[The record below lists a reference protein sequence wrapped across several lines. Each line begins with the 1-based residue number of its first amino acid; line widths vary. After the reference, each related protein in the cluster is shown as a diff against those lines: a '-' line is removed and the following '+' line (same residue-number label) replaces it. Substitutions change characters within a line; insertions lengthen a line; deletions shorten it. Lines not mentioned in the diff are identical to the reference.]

1 MTGRAATSEQRRGPD
16 FGFVRA
22 FFARYWL
29 AIWFGIISLIRL
41 QSLVTGS
48 AGFDAQLYLKATRAW
63 LDGADPWVFIDQQR
77 FAAPP
82 PTLIPLAPIAILPE
96 QLGIAI
102 MIALAV
108 VGAIAT
114 VRLLHLPW
122 WWLLFPPFI
131 DAAWNGNPQNLLV
144 PLILVGAGPLAAFLK
159 IYAIVPIALTLRW
172 RTLLVTAV
180 LLVVTAPFLPW
191 ASYIAQFGELSAALA
206 EQSDGGLSA
215 TAIPWLIPV
224 AVVAL
229 LFVGRERA
237 AWLAVPAL
245 WPTTQ
250 WYYSTLAV
258 PAATPLAGAILA
270 VPLPGAAV
278 VATIAV
284 AIHRRN
290 TSVQKLVADWIPGRA
305 GGAGHEPEP
314 DANPPESEPD
324 PEPRLGRGEA

>member
-1 MTGRAATSEQRRGPD
+1 MSGPD
-16 FGFVRA
+16 LGFVRA
-22 FFARYWL
+22 FFLRYWL
-29 AIWFGIISLIRL
+29 AIWFAILGLMRLSSLM
-41 QSLVTGS
+41 TGH
-48 AGFDAQLYLKATRAW
+48 AGFDAELYLKATRAW
-63 LDGADPWVFIDQQR
+63 MSGTDPWVFIDQQR

-82 PTLIPLAPIAILPE
+82 PTLIPLAPIAALPE
-96 QLGIAI
+96 QLGVAI

-108 VGAIAT
+108 VGAVAT

-144 PLILVGAGPLAAFLK
+144 PLILIGAGPLAAFLK

-172 RTLLVTAV
+172 RALFVTAV
-180 LLVVTAPFLPW
+180 LLLVTAPLLPW
-191 ASYIAQFGELSAALA
+191 ASYIAQFGDLSAALNQ
-206 EQSDGGLSA
+206 QSDGGLSA
-215 TAIPWLIPV
+215 TAIPWLIPI

-229 LFVGRERA
+229 VFAGRERA

-258 PAATPLAGAILA
+258 PAATPIAAAILA
-270 VPLPGAAV
+270 IPLPGAAV

-290 TSVQKLVADWIPGRA
+290 TTIRKLVDDWLPDRDRGLGAAPGPVPTAR
-305 GGAGHEPEP
+305 PE
-314 DANPPESEPD
+314 
-324 PEPRLGRGEA
+324 RGEA

>member
-1 MTGRAATSEQRRGPD
+1 MTAPGPAARPRRGPD
-16 FGFVRA
+16 VGFVRA
-22 FFARYWL
+22 FFVRYWL
-29 AIWFGIISLIRL
+29 AIWFGIISFMRL
-41 QSLVTGS
+41 SSLVTGS

-63 LDGADPWVFIDQQR
+63 LAGADPWVFIDQQR

-96 QLGIAI
+96 QLGIWL

-144 PLILVGAGPLAAFLK
+144 PLILLGAGPLAAFLK

-172 RTLLVTAV
+172 RALLVTAA
-180 LLVVTAPFLPW
+180 LLLVTAPLLPW
-191 ASYIAQFGELSAALA
+191 ASYLAQFGELSTALK

-224 AVVAL
+224 ALVAL
-229 LFVGRERA
+229 LFAGRERA
-237 AWLAVPAL
+237 AWLAVPAV

-250 WYYSTLAV
+250 WYYSTLAI
-258 PAATPLAGAILA
+258 PAATPVAAAILA
-270 VPLPGAAV
+270 IPLPGAAV

-290 TSVQKLVADWIPGRA
+290 TSVQKLVDDWIPRRGL
-305 GGAGHEPEP
+305 GP
-314 DANPPESEPD
+314 DAAPD
-324 PEPRLGRGEA
+324 PVPTARADRREA